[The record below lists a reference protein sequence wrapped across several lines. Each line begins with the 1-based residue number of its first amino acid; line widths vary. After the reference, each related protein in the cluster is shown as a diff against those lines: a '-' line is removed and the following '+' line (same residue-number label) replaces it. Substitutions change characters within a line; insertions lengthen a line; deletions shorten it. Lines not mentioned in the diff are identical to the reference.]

1 MFRETKR
8 ITLAAAKLMGEKA
21 LEKCEEIGKPFVFS
35 VVDAG
40 GHVLYTQRM
49 EDAFVT
55 SVSIAIDKAFTAAT
69 MKRATHM
76 LTERVKPE
84 SELFGLNN
92 TNNGRIIP
100 FGGGLPV
107 IVDGEVIGGV
117 GASGGAVEEDI
128 AVATAALEALGLGV

>member
-1 MFRETKR
+1 MFKETKR

-55 SVSIAIDKAFTAAT
+55 SIGIAIDKAFTAAT
-69 MKRATHM
+69 MKRGTHM
-76 LTERVKPE
+76 LTDKVKPE

-107 IVDGEVIGGV
+107 IIDGEVIGGV

-128 AVATAALEALGLGV
+128 AVVTAALEVLGL

>member
-1 MFRETKR
+1 MFKETKR

-21 LEKCEEIGKPFVFS
+21 LEKSEEIGKPFVFS

-69 MKRATHM
+69 MQRATDM

-84 SELFGLNN
+84 SDLFGLNH

-128 AVATAALEALGLGV
+128 AVVKAALAALGL

>member
-1 MFRETKR
+1 MFKETKK

-21 LEKCEEIGKPFVFS
+21 LEKSEEIGKPFVFS

-55 SVSIAIDKAFTAAT
+55 SISIAIDKAFTAAT
-69 MKRATHM
+69 MKRATDM

-84 SELFGLNN
+84 SDLFGLNH

-128 AVATAALEALGLGV
+128 AVVKAALAALGL

>member
-8 ITLAAAKLMGEKA
+8 ITLATAKLMGEKA
-21 LEKCEEIGKPFVFS
+21 LEKCEELGKPFVFS

-55 SVSIAIDKAFTAAT
+55 SVSIAQDKAFTAAA
-69 MKRATHM
+69 MKKATHV

-92 TNNGRIIP
+92 TNDGRVIP

-128 AVATAALEALGLGV
+128 AVATAALEALGL

>member
-1 MFRETKR
+1 MFKETKR
-8 ITLAAAKLMGEKA
+8 ITLTAAKLMGDKA
-21 LEKCEEIGKPFVFS
+21 LEKSEEIGKPFVFS

-40 GHVLYTQRM
+40 GHILYTQRM
-49 EDAFVT
+49 EDAFLT

-84 SELFGLNN
+84 SELFGLNY

-117 GASGGAVEEDI
+117 GASGGSVEEDI
-128 AVATAALEALGLGV
+128 AVAKTALEILGL

>member
-1 MFRETKR
+1 MFKETKR

-21 LEKCEEIGKPFVFS
+21 LEKCAEIGKPFVFS

-84 SELFGLNN
+84 SDLFGLNH

-100 FGGGLPV
+100 FGGGFPV
-107 IVDGEVIGGV
+107 IVDEEVIGGV
-117 GASGGAVEEDI
+117 GVSGGAVEEDI
-128 AVATAALEALGLGV
+128 AVATAALEALGL

>member
-55 SVSIAIDKAFTAAT
+55 SVSIAVDKAFTAAT
-69 MKRATHM
+69 MKRGTHM

-128 AVATAALEALGLGV
+128 AVATAALEALGL

>member
-1 MFRETKR
+1 MFRGTKR

-55 SVSIAIDKAFTAAT
+55 SISIAIDKAFTAAT

-76 LTERVKPE
+76 LTEKVKPE

-100 FGGGLPV
+100 FGGGFPV

-117 GASGGAVEEDI
+117 GVSGGAVKEDI
-128 AVATAALEALGLGV
+128 AVATAALEALGL

>member
-1 MFRETKR
+1 VFRETKK

-55 SVSIAIDKAFTAAT
+55 SISIAIDKAFTAAT
-69 MKRATHM
+69 MKRATHT

-128 AVATAALEALGLGV
+128 AVATAALDALGL

>member
-1 MFRETKR
+1 MFKETKR

-49 EDAFVT
+49 EDAFIT
-55 SVSIAIDKAFTAAT
+55 SIGIAIDKAFTAAT
-69 MKRATHM
+69 MKRGTHM
-76 LTERVKPE
+76 LTDKVKPE

-107 IVDGEVIGGV
+107 IIDGEVIGGV

-128 AVATAALEALGLGV
+128 AVVTAALEVLEL

>member
-1 MFRETKR
+1 MFKETKK
-8 ITLAAAKLMGEKA
+8 ITLKAAKLMGEKA
-21 LEKCEEIGKPFVFS
+21 LEKCEDIGKPFVFS

-49 EDAFVT
+49 EEAFVT
-55 SVSIAIDKAFTAAT
+55 SISIAIDKAFTAAT
-69 MKRATHM
+69 MKRSTHL

-107 IVDGEVIGGV
+107 IVEGEVIGGV
-117 GASGGAVEEDI
+117 GASGGTVEEDI
-128 AVATAALEALGLGV
+128 AVATAALEALDR

>member
-1 MFRETKR
+1 MFRETKK

-69 MKRATHM
+69 MKRGTHM
-76 LTERVKPE
+76 LTERIKPE
-84 SELFGLNN
+84 SELFGLNH

-117 GASGGAVEEDI
+117 GASGGTVEEDI
-128 AVATAALEALGLGV
+128 AVATAALEALGL